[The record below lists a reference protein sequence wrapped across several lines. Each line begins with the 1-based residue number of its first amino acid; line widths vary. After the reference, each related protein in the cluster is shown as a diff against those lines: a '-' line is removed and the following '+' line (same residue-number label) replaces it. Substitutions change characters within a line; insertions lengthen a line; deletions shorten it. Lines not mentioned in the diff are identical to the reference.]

1 MMAVIECKKCGAEVD
16 TQAKACLKCGAPVS
30 TRPDRLTLIVLAV
43 LLGLGVVLLFTPE
56 PNQDADLISLV
67 DTATGPDTLTTAR
80 EACRAALEKT
90 FTEAADTQFEPD
102 ANWLALVGDDGAIEV
117 FPRGRVRDAGG
128 AYTDREWLC
137 AFEMEG
143 GRPQLVSLTQV
154 PR

>member
-1 MMAVIECKKCGAEVD
+1 MAVIECKKCGAEVD
-16 TQAKACLKCGAPVS
+16 TQAKACSKCGAPVS
-30 TRPDRLTLIVLAV
+30 ASPDRLTLVVLAV

-56 PNQDADLISLV
+56 PNQDADLTSL
-67 DTATGPDTLTTAR
+67 DTTAGPDTLTTAR
-80 EACRAALEKT
+80 EACRAALEQT
-90 FTEAADTQFEPD
+90 FTEAADTQLEPD

-137 AFEMEG
+137 TFAMEG
-143 GRPQLVSLTQV
+143 GSPQLVSLMQV